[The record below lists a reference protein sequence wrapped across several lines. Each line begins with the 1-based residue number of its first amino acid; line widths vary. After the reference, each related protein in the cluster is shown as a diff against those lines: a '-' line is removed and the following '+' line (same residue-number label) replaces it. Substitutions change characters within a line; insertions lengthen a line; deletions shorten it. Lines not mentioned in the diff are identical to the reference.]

1 MELRVV
7 KYFLAVAEAGS
18 ITEGARQVRISQPA
32 VSRQL
37 RALEQELGVE
47 LFERGHGALR
57 LTQAGRRFL
66 EVGRDLVRR
75 EQMARNAVSAGEP
88 QRALETRLVAVAPFA
103 TILRTLAPFAA
114 AHGARHPVIDAIEC
128 EPSLVFERTVALG
141 ADFGVSTV
149 PPPADWAGRRLSPIG
164 ITAQVAAGHPLHG
177 RPDVE
182 VAELVRHPLILMD
195 RTNQARMVFDDALAQ
210 SGLALPEAT
219 ELSSS
224 FMAQG
229 LAATGRG
236 AAVLTNEAVFGLHP
250 VRVMRDGRQVRMS
263 LYAGWD
269 PTHYAVALIER
280 WVAEYGDW
288 LQTID
293 DVAKVDEPARS

>member
-57 LTQAGRRFL
+57 LTQAGRRFI

-75 EQMARNAVSAGEP
+75 EQMARNAVGVERP
-88 QRALETRLVAVAPFA
+88 LETRLVAVAPFA

-195 RTNQARMVFDDALAQ
+195 RTNQARMVYDDALAEA
-210 SGLALPEAT
+210 GLALPEAT
-219 ELSSS
+219 EMSSS

-229 LAATGRG
+229 LAAAGRG
-236 AAVLTNEAVFGLHP
+236 AAVLTNEAAFGLHP

-269 PTHYAVALIER
+269 PSHYAAGLIER

-288 LQTID
+288 LQTVD
-293 DVAKVDEPARS
+293 DVANVDAPAASA

>member
-57 LTQAGRRFL
+57 LTHAGRRFRD
-66 EVGRDLVRR
+66 VGRDLVRR
-75 EQMARNAVSAGEP
+75 EQMARNAVGAERP
-88 QRALETRLVAVAPFA
+88 LETRLVAVAPFA

-128 EPSLVFERTVALG
+128 EPSLVFDRTVALG

-164 ITAQVAAGHPLHG
+164 ITAHVAPGHPLHG
-177 RPDVE
+177 RADVE
-182 VAELVRHPLILMD
+182 VAELVGHPLILMD
-195 RTNQARMVFDDALAQ
+195 RTNQARMVFDDALAE

-219 ELSSS
+219 EMSSS

-229 LAATGRG
+229 LG
-236 AAVLTNEAVFGLHP
+236 AARAGARGPTQHPPLPRHPPPPNPPPPPPPVLH
-250 VRVMRDGRQVRMS
+250 
-263 LYAGWD
+263 
-269 PTHYAVALIER
+269 
-280 WVAEYGDW
+280 
-288 LQTID
+288 
-293 DVAKVDEPARS
+293 